1 MLHSTV
7 RGKAR
12 LYQPGSDGRVL
23 SVKNCSHRRSETRTR
38 TGAYNFDPNTVG
50 QPSYGRCPPGLEAGD
65 HDPQPLVVRSIFVR
79 FDTNATS
86 DAISPSF
93 GSLIQ
98 RTLDFASTA
107 SNHKS
112 LIFL

>member
-12 LYQPGSDGRVL
+12 LYQPSSDGRVL
-23 SVKNCSHRRSETRTR
+23 SAKFAHIGVQKLGPGPVLITSTRTLSR
-38 TGAYNFDPNTVG
+38 
-50 QPSYGRCPPGLEAGD
+50 GRLRSLSARGLEAGD
-65 HDPQPLVVRSIFVR
+65 HDPQPFVVRSIFVR
-79 FDTNATS
+79 FDANATS
-86 DAISPSF
+86 DAITPSF

-112 LIFL
+112 LILR